1 MAADEGL
8 LAAASRG
15 PADPVLRLYTWDP
28 SAVSIGKFQDEGRSC
43 RRAECERRGIDI
55 VRRATG
61 GRSVLHYRELTYS
74 IIARTDDPL
83 FPNEI
88 LGTYK
93 VIAQGLL
100 AGLQRLGVP
109 AELVSRSGRH
119 AGKVRPFSREPACF
133 SSPSWFEVVAR
144 GRKIAGSAQR
154 RISGAFLQHGSVL
167 IEYDPDLE
175 AAVIPGGGQAG
186 VVTCIR
192 DELGRAVAVDEV
204 KHALLKGFAE
214 TFGTAFDA

>member
-1 MAADEGL
+1 
-8 LAAASRG
+8 
-15 PADPVLRLYTWDP
+15 
-28 SAVSIGKFQDEGRSC
+28 
-43 RRAECERRGIDI
+43 
-55 VRRATG
+55 
-61 GRSVLHYRELTYS
+61 VLHYRELTYS

-83 FPNEI
+83 FPNDI

-175 AAVIPGGGQAG
+175 AAVIPGGGKAG

-204 KHALLKGFAE
+204 KRALLKGFAE